1 MALIGRERLRD
12 EDVIQ
17 GILQGGKQETRCL
30 RQLYRSHET
39 MITSMVRTHKGSEE
53 EANDIFQ
60 EAIIVFYEQVKSGK
74 FVLKARISTFLYA
87 VARNLWLS
95 RLKKKGR
102 ESPLL
107 EQQAAQEVEPAA
119 NPLERVLETE
129 QRGLLMQFV
138 GQLAQDCQQVLM
150 QSIFE
155 QCNMKEIAQQMG
167 YRNEQIAR
175 NKKHKC
181 IGYLKKII
189 QRDMGEVE
197 ALRV

>member
-1 MALIGRERLRD
+1 HH
-12 EDVIQ
+12 Q
-17 GILQGGKQETRCL
+17 GMILKMVMSNQG
-30 RQLYRSHET
+30 S
-39 MITSMVRTHKGSEE
+39 VEE
-53 EANDIFQ
+53 GHDIFQ
-60 EAIIVFYEQVKSGK
+60 ESIIVLYEQVKAGK

-102 ESPLL
+102 EAPLL
-107 EQQAAQEVEPAA
+107 EQQAAQEVETAA
-119 NPLERVLETE
+119 NPLERVLATE
-129 QRGLLMQFV
+129 QTSMLMQFV
-138 GQLAQDCQQVLM
+138 SQLAQDCQQVLM
-150 QSIFE
+150 QAIFE
-155 QCNMKEIAQQMG
+155 QRNMKDIAQRMG